1 MIART
6 LRASQREPPKEMI
19 LSMHVPPLSDI
30 RFHGLTRACN
40 LDGSPGIGRFSLRDI
55 PYRFELDHVKSN
67 FVSVS
72 LSVPGPPLAPRGLAG
87 LRSPPPTVG
96 LHLGAGRGVRRPFRA
111 MSRHETMLESE
122 TTSTTFRTAVLPRPR
137 GNGIVRLTCCCR
149 LDSGRPARRFC
160 PLSRVT

>member
-6 LRASQREPPKEMI
+6 LRASQKEPPKEMI

-40 LDGSPGIGRFSLRDI
+40 LDGSPGIGSFSLRDI

-72 LSVPGPPLAPRGLAG
+72 SSAPGHLLPLKGLAG
-87 LRSPPPTVG
+87 LRRPPPTVR
-96 LHLGAGRGVRRPFRA
+96 LHLGAGRGGRRPFCA
-111 MSRHETMLESE
+111 MPRHETTLESK
-122 TTSTTFRTAVLPRPR
+122 TTSTTFRTAILR
-137 GNGIVRLTCCCR
+137 
-149 LDSGRPARRFC
+149 DRFENDRH
-160 PLSRVT
+160 L